1 MNTRRA
7 GDWSR
12 ITIRAISNHA
22 IESKMDASPALISG
36 KVRITDHLFLLISLK
51 KHVSR
56 CPPVPP
62 VNAAVGRAAVG
73 VPALGGEGVREGAME
88 WGHGAGTVQMLTTSS
103 RSISSHTTPSVLVGS
118 KTISR
123 HE

>member
-1 MNTRRA
+1 MN
-7 GDWSR
+7 
-12 ITIRAISNHA
+12 
-22 IESKMDASPALISG
+22 ASLALVSG

-73 VPALGGEGVREGAME
+73 VVALGARVWARARWNGVMAQPR
-88 WGHGAGTVQMLTTSS
+88 LTRGRCGRGGGRTEMY
-103 RSISSHTTPSVLVGS
+103 TQ
-118 KTISR
+118 
-123 HE
+123 